1 MEESPLLALE
11 LPAIDGRLL
20 APSLNTDLDLSFII
34 LSTDYFLFFLITLV
48 SEVLKLLLC
57 LLSLGIVAI
66 NFIFLILIVFILSKL
81 LQ

>member
-1 MEESPLLALE
+1 VEESPLLALE
-11 LPAIDGRLL
+11 LSAIDGRLL
-20 APSLNTDLDLSFII
+20 AASLNTDLDLSFII